1 MPYKRLVALTVAAII
16 VTAFSVLP
24 VDARAKK
31 KTKYRADTTTLS
43 LDGRNTG
50 RARTCG
56 FDTFL
61 YDGLGVPPI
70 EVRLSSNLRAGV
82 VRVCNA
88 AKRKRIKPAR
98 AGSRLPPNLPRRP
111 DPRSAG
117 CRRPR
122 QIDLSSRWIRNELD
136 VPRG

>member
-1 MPYKRLVALTVAAII
+1 MWQVLACRKFCESNIQWTYKRLVALAVAAIM

-24 VDARAKK
+24 VDARAK

-61 YDGLGVPPI
+61 YGGLGVPVGPY
-70 EVRLSSNLRAGV
+70 
-82 VRVCNA
+82 CH
-88 AKRKRIKPAR
+88 
-98 AGSRLPPNLPRRP
+98 
-111 DPRSAG
+111 
-117 CRRPR
+117 
-122 QIDLSSRWIRNELD
+122 
-136 VPRG
+136 

>member
-1 MPYKRLVALTVAAII
+1 MRQVLASAETLRKQYPMAYKRLVALTVAAIM

-50 RARTCG
+50 RARTCW

-61 YDGLGVPPI
+61 YDGLGVPVGPY
-70 EVRLSSNLRAGV
+70 
-82 VRVCNA
+82 CH
-88 AKRKRIKPAR
+88 
-98 AGSRLPPNLPRRP
+98 
-111 DPRSAG
+111 
-117 CRRPR
+117 
-122 QIDLSSRWIRNELD
+122 
-136 VPRG
+136 

>member
-1 MPYKRLVALTVAAII
+1 MRQVLASAETLRKQYPMAYKRLVALTVAAII

-24 VDARAKK
+24 VDARAK

-61 YDGLGVPPI
+61 YDGLGVPVGPY
-70 EVRLSSNLRAGV
+70 
-82 VRVCNA
+82 CH
-88 AKRKRIKPAR
+88 
-98 AGSRLPPNLPRRP
+98 
-111 DPRSAG
+111 
-117 CRRPR
+117 
-122 QIDLSSRWIRNELD
+122 
-136 VPRG
+136 

>member
-1 MPYKRLVALTVAAII
+1 MWQVLACRKFCESNIQWTYKRLVALTVAAII

-24 VDARAKK
+24 VDARAK

-61 YDGLGVPPI
+61 YDGLGVPVGPY
-70 EVRLSSNLRAGV
+70 
-82 VRVCNA
+82 CH
-88 AKRKRIKPAR
+88 
-98 AGSRLPPNLPRRP
+98 
-111 DPRSAG
+111 
-117 CRRPR
+117 
-122 QIDLSSRWIRNELD
+122 
-136 VPRG
+136 

>member
-1 MPYKRLVALTVAAII
+1 MPYKRLVALTVVAAII

-24 VDARAKK
+24 VDARAK

-61 YDGLGVPPI
+61 YDGLGVPVGPY
-70 EVRLSSNLRAGV
+70 
-82 VRVCNA
+82 CH
-88 AKRKRIKPAR
+88 
-98 AGSRLPPNLPRRP
+98 
-111 DPRSAG
+111 
-117 CRRPR
+117 
-122 QIDLSSRWIRNELD
+122 
-136 VPRG
+136 